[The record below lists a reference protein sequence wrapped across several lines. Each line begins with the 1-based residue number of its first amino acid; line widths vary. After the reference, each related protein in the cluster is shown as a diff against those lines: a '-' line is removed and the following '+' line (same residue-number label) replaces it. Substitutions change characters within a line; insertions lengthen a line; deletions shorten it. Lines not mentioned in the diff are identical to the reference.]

1 MNPNTTG
8 HCRPLAGK
16 LMNPDATGHCRPL
29 ADNFTI
35 ETGDIR
41 LHR

>member
-1 MNPNTTG
+1 
-8 HCRPLAGK
+8 
-16 LMNPDATGHCRPL
+16 MNPDATGHCRALPGNLMNPDTTGRCRAL
-29 ADNFTI
+29 AGNFTI

>member
-1 MNPNTTG
+1 MKPDATG
-8 HCRPLAGK
+8 HCRPLAGN
-16 LMNPDATGHCRPL
+16 LMNPDATGHCRPM
-29 ADNFTI
+29 AGNFTI

>member
-1 MNPNTTG
+1 MKRDATG
-8 HCRPLAGK
+8 HCRALPGN